1 MSRWIRLAM
10 LISVPGL
17 ALTAADAHA
26 QTPAD
31 SLAIRQAALDY
42 IEGWYEGDADRM
54 AAAVHE
60 GLAKRIVSNRGRGGL
75 GEMSASELIGDTR
88 RGGGSD
94 TPLDRRRTDVRILD
108 IFGKTAS
115 VRVDAGSWID
125 YMHMARV
132 DGAWKIINV
141 LWEPR

>member
-1 MSRWIRLAM
+1 MSRWIQLAV
-10 LISVPGL
+10 LISVPGI
-17 ALTAADAHA
+17 ALSAAPAHA
-26 QTPAD
+26 QSTAD

-42 IEGWYEGDADRM
+42 IEGWYEGNGDRM

-60 GLAKRIVSNRGRGGL
+60 GLAKRIVSTGERGGL
-75 GEMSASELIGDTR
+75 GEMGASELINDTR
-88 RGGGSD
+88 QGGGSD
-94 TPLDRRRTDVRILD
+94 TPAHRRRTDVRILD

-125 YMHMARV
+125 YMHMARI
-132 DGAWKIINV
+132 DGTWKIINV